1 MKKIVPDLYKTT
13 KIWGPPGTG
22 KTTRLLKILKEKLDY
37 GYSKDQICLVGYAR
51 ATATTLQLRCKNE
64 FAFEDEELDSIRTL
78 HSLCKKVLPNEL
90 QLLTTSDKKY
100 LNRILN
106 WPKSDWATR
115 EQYKQQIRKE
125 DDPEEDNDDEERK
138 KEEKERRKFLENK
151 LDIIGK
157 GLNTCRYGNSWR
169 SIKYYFEELQEN
181 YQYNNIHL
189 DDLEFTYNTYKDFKK
204 AYGIIDFT
212 DMLALTLEPNITLPN
227 YEILFVDECQDLNP
241 LMWRVL
247 GKMFKGKGDK
257 QIYLAGDDD
266 QSIYGFNCA
275 DGNTLLRR
283 KTTQPD
289 IILPKSYRL
298 PKKIKDFSQNI
309 ITEINSKFRK
319 EKEFTPKTKILNGN
333 DTGEIIQGEIIDI
346 FGLDEIT
353 KDLSKEDWI
362 MCARTGSWTFNFK
375 KHLVEK
381 NILWKS
387 KSTVGTKRDFNYSI
401 RDKVVNI
408 LTIWD
413 NLKKGFTVDG
423 GQICDLIQ
431 LISAK
436 FLNIVK
442 KEHLKGKSKSFSSD
456 LPYGRNDLLTK
467 NVFKKDFSFDK
478 DWFNFIFF
486 RQEHVSEA
494 SKFRKGTAVH
504 LFSDNEEVQ
513 NYIIEVWK
521 KDPTLRKSKITVGT
535 IHSVKGRE
543 ATNVIVCDVW
553 SSLCMRSYKNM
564 TPFFRREEIRCA
576 YVAVTRSKRTIYMYR
591 PVCNTKYEDHFPLL
605 EKEKYDRT

>member
-1 MKKIVPDLYKTT
+1 LKKIVPDLYKTT

-22 KTTRLLKILKEKLDY
+22 KTTQLLKILKERLDY
-37 GYSKDQICLVGYAR
+37 GYSKADVCLVGYAR
-51 ATATTLQLRCKNE
+51 ATATTLQDRCKNE
-64 FAFEDEELDSIRTL
+64 FNFKEEELESIRTI
-78 HSLCKKVLPNEL
+78 HSLCKNALPKEL
-90 QLLTTSDKKY
+90 QLLTSSDKKY

-106 WPKSDWATR
+106 WPKSDWATL
-115 EQYKQQIRKE
+115 EQYRQQIRKE
-125 DDPEEDNDDEERK
+125 DDPEDDNDDEERK
-138 KEEKERRKFLENK
+138 QDERERRKFLENK
-151 LDIIGK
+151 LEVIGK
-157 GLNTCRYGNSWR
+157 GLNTCTYGNSWR
-169 SIKYYFEELQEN
+169 SIKHYFEELQEN

-212 DMLALTLEPNITLPN
+212 DMLSLTLEPNIILPN

-247 GKMFKGKGDK
+247 DKMFEGKGNK

-275 DGNTLLRR
+275 DPDTFLHREA
-283 KTTQPD
+283 TQPD

-298 PKKIKDFSQNI
+298 PKKIKDFSQSI
-309 ITEINSKFRK
+309 ITEINPKFRK
-319 EKEFTPKTKILNGN
+319 EKEFTPKTKFLNGR
-333 DTGEIIQGEIIDI
+333 DTGEIVQGEIIDI
-346 FGLDEIT
+346 FELEDIA

-362 MCARTGSWTFNFK
+362 MCARTGAWTFNFK

-387 KSTVGTKRDFNYSI
+387 KGPVGRGRDFNYSI
-401 RDKVVNI
+401 KDKVVTV
-408 LTIWD
+408 LKTWED
-413 NLKKGFTVDG
+413 LKKGFTVDG

-431 LISAK
+431 LTSAK
-436 FLNIVK
+436 FLKAIK
-442 KEHLKGKSKSFSSD
+442 KEHLKGKSKAFSSD
-456 LPYGRNDLLTK
+456 LSYGRNDVLTK
-467 NVFKKDFSFDK
+467 NIFKKDFSFDK

-486 RQEHVSEA
+486 KQKHVSEA
-494 SKFRKGTAVH
+494 SKARKGTAVH

-521 KDPTLRKSKITVGT
+521 KDPTLRKSSITVGT

-543 ATNVIVCDVW
+543 ATNVVVCDVW
-553 SSLCMRSYKNM
+553 SSLCMGNFKNS

-576 YVAVTRSKRTIYMYR
+576 YVAVTRSKRTLYMYR
-591 PVCNTKYEDHFPLL
+591 PACNSKYEDHFPLL
-605 EKEKYDRT
+605 EREKYDRT

>member
-1 MKKIVPDLYKTT
+1 LKKIVPDLYKTT

-51 ATATTLQLRCKNE
+51 ATATTLQIRCKNE
-64 FAFEDEELDSIRTL
+64 FDFEDEDLDSIRTI
-78 HSLCKKVLPNEL
+78 HSLCKNVLPKEL
-90 QLLTTSDKKY
+90 QLLTVSDKKY
-100 LNRILN
+100 LNKVLN
-106 WPKSDWATR
+106 WPKSEWLSKEDYQR
-115 EQYKQQIRKE
+115 LKRQE
-125 DDPEEDNDDEERK
+125 DDPEDDNEEK
-138 KEEKERRKFLENK
+138 KEEEKLRRKFLENK
-151 LDIIGK
+151 LDLISK
-157 GLNTCRYGNSWR
+157 GLNTFSHGNSWP

-212 DMLALTLEPNITLPN
+212 DMLASTLEPNITLPN

-241 LMWRVL
+241 LMWKVL
-247 GKMFKGKGDK
+247 DKMFETKGDK

-275 DGNTLLRR
+275 DPNTFLH
-283 KTTQPD
+283 KKVSHPD

-298 PKKIKDFSQNI
+298 PKKIKDFSQSI
-309 ITEINSKFRK
+309 ITEIHSDFRK
-319 EKEFTPKTKILNGN
+319 EKLFTPKTKIVEGK
-333 DTGEIIQGEIIDI
+333 DTGEIVQGEIIDI
-346 FGLDEIT
+346 FELDEIE
-353 KDLSKEDWI
+353 KDFSKEDWI
-362 MCARTGSWTFNFK
+362 MCARTGAWTFNFK

-387 KSTVGTKRDFNYSI
+387 RGPIGRGRDFNYSI
-401 RDKVVNI
+401 KDKVVET
-408 LTIWD
+408 LTAWD
-413 NLKKGFTVDG
+413 NLKKGHTVDG
-423 GQICDLIQ
+423 RQICDLIQ

-436 FLNIVK
+436 FLNIIK
-442 KEHLKGKSKSFSSD
+442 KEHLKGKSKSFLSD
-456 LPYGRNDLLTK
+456 LPYGRNDLLIK

-478 DWFNFIFF
+478 DWFNFLFF
-486 RQEHVSEA
+486 KQEHVSEA
-494 SKFRKGTAVH
+494 SKSRKGTVSH
-504 LFSDNEEVQ
+504 LFGDNEDVQ

-521 KDPTLRKSKITVGT
+521 KDPTLRKSNIVVGT

-553 SSLCMRSYKNM
+553 SSLCMHNFKNS

-576 YVAVTRSKRTIYMYR
+576 YVAVTRSKRTLYMYR
-591 PVCNTKYEDHFPLL
+591 PVCNSKYEDHFPLL
-605 EKEKYDRT
+605 EREKYDRT

>member
-22 KTTRLLKILKEKLDY
+22 KTTQLLKILKERLDY
-37 GYSKDQICLVGYAR
+37 GYSKADVCLVGYAR
-51 ATATTLQLRCKNE
+51 ATATTLQDRCKNE
-64 FAFEDEELDSIRTL
+64 FNFKEEELESIRTI
-78 HSLCKKVLPNEL
+78 HSLCKNALPKEL
-90 QLLTTSDKKY
+90 QLLTSSDKKY

-106 WPKSDWATR
+106 WPKSDWATL
-115 EQYKQQIRKE
+115 EQYRQQIRKE
-125 DDPEEDNDDEERK
+125 DDPEDDNDDEERK
-138 KEEKERRKFLENK
+138 QDERERRKFLENK
-151 LDIIGK
+151 LEVIGK
-157 GLNTCRYGNSWR
+157 GLNTCTYGNSWR
-169 SIKYYFEELQEN
+169 SIKHYFEELQEN

-212 DMLALTLEPNITLPN
+212 DMLSLTLEPNIILPN

-247 GKMFKGKGDK
+247 DKMFEGRGNK

-275 DGNTLLRR
+275 DPDTFLHREA
-283 KTTQPD
+283 TQPD

-298 PKKIKDFSQNI
+298 PKKIKDFSQSI
-309 ITEINSKFRK
+309 ITEINPKFRK
-319 EKEFTPKTKILNGN
+319 EKEFTPKTKFLNGR
-333 DTGEIIQGEIIDI
+333 DTGEIVQGEIIDI
-346 FGLDEIT
+346 FELEDIA

-362 MCARTGSWTFNFK
+362 MCARTGAWTFNFK

-387 KSTVGTKRDFNYSI
+387 KGPVGRGRDFNYSI
-401 RDKVVNI
+401 KDKVVTV
-408 LTIWD
+408 LKTWED
-413 NLKKGFTVDG
+413 LKKGFTVDG

-431 LISAK
+431 LTSAK
-436 FLNIVK
+436 FLKAIK
-442 KEHLKGKSKSFSSD
+442 KEHLKGKSKAFSSD
-456 LPYGRNDLLTK
+456 LSYGRNDVLTK
-467 NVFKKDFSFDK
+467 NIFKKDFSFDK

-486 RQEHVSEA
+486 KQKHVSEA
-494 SKFRKGTAVH
+494 SKARKGTAVH

-521 KDPTLRKSKITVGT
+521 KDPPLRKSSITVGT

-553 SSLCMRSYKNM
+553 SSLCMHNFKNS

-576 YVAVTRSKRTIYMYR
+576 YVGVTRSKRTLYMYR
-591 PVCNTKYEDHFPLL
+591 PPCNSKYEDHFPLL
-605 EKEKYDRT
+605 EREKYQ